1 MLAYQQKD
9 AWRRVLVDRAAL
21 ILGRA
26 APSDGRYSAAADT
39 TLPPT
44 QQQPNEASEQE
55 KFIEAR
61 ASLDPPDILAVWY
74 LALHGDITWMKKGVE
89 KSIPECLALY
99 GWHQL
104 CWFTP
109 ENALSALSHL
119 QRAKDM
125 KNAYGLLYWGLVMDS
140 AYGDTT
146 DACSVAW
153 TCYYESAASEL
164 TLASTMSRMSWQLV
178 EITNRQLG
186 GGKKHSSNGP
196 SLFELYRCYHHG
208 HGCTQDDLEARKY
221 LQQAADIGY
230 GPAYAVLSKWYCSGW
245 ENVLRKNAE
254 KQAYWS
260 KQATISSEKHPFPI
274 YMHPLRSLL
283 GTNATPAWWKSL

>member
-1 MLAYQQKD
+1 MLAL
-9 AWRRVLVDRAAL
+9 WRGPA
-21 ILGRA
+21 
-26 APSDGRYSAAADT
+26 T
-39 TLPPT
+39 M
-44 QQQPNEASEQE
+44 
-55 KFIEAR
+55 
-61 ASLDPPDILAVWY
+61 SLL
-74 LALHGDITWMKKGVE
+74 
-89 KSIPECLALY
+89 
-99 GWHQL
+99 
-104 CWFTP
+104 
-109 ENALSALSHL
+109 
-119 QRAKDM
+119 
-125 KNAYGLLYWGLVMDS
+125 
-140 AYGDTT
+140 
-146 DACSVAW
+146 
-153 TCYYESAASEL
+153 ASEL

-221 LQQAADIGY
+221 LQQAADEGY

-283 GTNATPAWWKSL
+283 GTNATPAWWKSLRTVVDLMEPSGGGTKSESKVSAEADDTLTHGSLEQRNLSCK